1 MPQIID
7 TKSGKAV
14 GQFGHQTV
22 QALFIGGVNAWI
34 DRVFAAIEAFFSGRH
49 PDYLAIGLRYHP
61 LAPTLLANACPDGLL
76 ASRHRAEVEPLASY
90 RQHELPK
97 FLRGPG
103 STLFSAASRI
113 FWPSPSR
120 VGSTLTSPPP
130 KKTVRGCA
138 HGF

>member
-22 QALFIGGVNAWI
+22 QALFIGGANTWI
-34 DRVFAAIEAFFSGRH
+34 DRVFADLEALFSGRH
-49 PDYLAIGLRYHP
+49 PDYLAIDRRSHP
-61 LAPTLLANACPDGLL
+61 LAPALPATACPNGLL

-90 RQHELPK
+90 RQVELTK
-97 FLRGPG
+97 FLCGPD
-103 STLFSAASRI
+103 STLISAASRI

-120 VGSTLTSPPP
+120 VGSTFTSSPPR
-130 KKTVRGCA
+130 KTVRCCA

>member
-14 GQFGHQTV
+14 GPCGHRSV
-22 QALFIGGVNAWI
+22 QALVKGVTIARI
-34 DRVFAAIEAFFSGRH
+34 DQILADLEALFSGRH
-49 PDYLAIGLRYHP
+49 PDYLTIDRRSRP
-61 LAPTLLANACPDGLL
+61 IAPTLPATACPDGLL

-90 RQHELPK
+90 RQLELTK
-97 FLRGPG
+97 FLRGPD

-130 KKTVRGCA
+130 RKTVRGCA